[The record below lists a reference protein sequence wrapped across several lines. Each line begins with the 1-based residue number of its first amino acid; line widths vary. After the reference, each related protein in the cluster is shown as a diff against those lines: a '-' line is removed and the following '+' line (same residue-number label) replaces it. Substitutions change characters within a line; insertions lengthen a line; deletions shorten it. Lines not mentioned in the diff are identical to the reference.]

1 MRTAL
6 LLVVLA
12 MFGGCSTRQQP
23 SVAPSPKP
31 QAAQPDAIDQL
42 VSRLSSPSH
51 SMWHNGTYQPMR
63 LPAAASTDEVVRQVF
78 QQTLIGLHGSHVGR
92 HQILETRQ
100 VRIPTAGPS
109 DAYTAVLVETDLGR
123 KIVLL
128 QYESPGLGWWSR
140 VYDA

>member
-12 MFGGCSTRQQP
+12 VFCGCSTRQQP
-23 SVAPSPKP
+23 SVAPSSKP
-31 QAAQPDAIDQL
+31 QAAQHDAIDQL

-51 SMWHNGTYQPMR
+51 SMWHNGLYSPVK
-63 LPAAASTDEVVRQVF
+63 LSAAASTDEVLRQVF
-78 QQTLIGLHGSHVGR
+78 QKFISMHGGHVGR
-92 HQILETRQ
+92 HQILETRR

-140 VYDA
+140 VYDT